1 MIFETVVTTTALD
14 GRPHIAPMGVR
25 YADNGAAVLLMPFR
39 PSTTLDNVLATH
51 AAVVNLTT
59 DVRVFAGCVT
69 RRATSWPT
77 IPADQVPSVR
87 LAESLGHLELELTE
101 IEDDAQRP
109 VLRMNVVRRAQ
120 HAPFIGFNRAQ
131 SAVIEG
137 AILVSRLSMLPA
149 EKIDNEIAYLRI
161 ALDKTAGDAERT
173 AWEWL
178 MEAIRVY
185 RDAAPTRTQPSH
197 SAAHR

>member
-1 MIFETVVTTTALD
+1 MIFETIVTTASLD

-25 YADNGAAVLLMPFR
+25 YADNGATVLLMPFR
-39 PSTTLDNVLATH
+39 PSTTLDNVLATQ
-51 AAVVNLTT
+51 AAVVNLIT

-77 IPADQVPSVR
+77 VPADRVSSVR
-87 LAESLGHLELELTE
+87 LAESLGHLELKLTAL
-101 IEDDAQRP
+101 EDDAQRP
-109 VLRMNVVRRAQ
+109 VLRMNVVRCVQ

-149 EKIDNEIAYLRI
+149 DKIDNEIAYLRI
-161 ALDKTAGDAERT
+161 AIDKTAGDAERT
-173 AWEWL
+173 AWAWL
-178 MEAIRVY
+178 LEAIRAY
-185 RDAAPTRTQPSH
+185 RDSTSTRTQVLT
-197 SAAHR
+197 AKDA